1 MQRKNIRKKYNVPLK
16 SGFNIKACWPKDN
29 DALEKVELFVKC
41 GEKIDKICSINKKEI
56 DKIKDDSTIAY
67 NLDYVRITDVKILIG
82 GWTISDWGV
91 DQLKIS
97 ILNEKMEAAEDV
109 KLARN
114 ES

>member
-1 MQRKNIRKKYNVPLK
+1 MIK
-16 SGFNIKACWPKDN
+16 S
-29 DALEKVELFVKC
+29 VV
-41 GEKIDKICSINKKEI
+41 INKKEI

-109 KLARN
+109 KLARMIVKILLKQVW
-114 ES
+114 

>member
-1 MQRKNIRKKYNVPLK
+1 M
-16 SGFNIKACWPKDN
+16 
-29 DALEKVELFVKC
+29 
-41 GEKIDKICSINKKEI
+41 
-56 DKIKDDSTIAY
+56 
-67 NLDYVRITDVKILIG
+67 DYVRITDVKILIG

-114 ES
+114 DRKDLVEAGLVEEENSKCGFTIEFPYEEEKYITYQSQIKRREKESN